1 MKRRHIITFLPAPIG
16 LTFMQPCI
24 PFRSVDSLFLIT
36 AKTLMGTIYTLAFSL
51 HFIIY
56 YSFKSL
62 CSDLCPCHSVQTTP
76 ANVTNDLQDIV
87 NVNRWFSCPRIP
99 LSLDTIGH
107 SSLKSAS
114 LGFCYFLVFL
124 FFSCSFSN
132 SFRGFSI
139 VAYLWMELTGKS
151 ASIQTSLWTLH
162 LNFHLPSAHFHW
174 LS

>member
-1 MKRRHIITFLPAPIG
+1 MDHYFPACTNRAYFYATLYPLPVSRFSFFNHSQDSDGNNIY
-16 LTFMQPCI
+16 PCLLS
-24 PFRSVDSLFLIT
+24 PFYHLL
-36 AKTLMGTIYTLAFSL
+36 
-51 HFIIY
+51 
-56 YSFKSL
+56 FKSL

-87 NVNRWFSCPRIP
+87 NVNRWFSCPGKP

-151 ASIQTSLWTLH
+151 ASIQTSMWTLH